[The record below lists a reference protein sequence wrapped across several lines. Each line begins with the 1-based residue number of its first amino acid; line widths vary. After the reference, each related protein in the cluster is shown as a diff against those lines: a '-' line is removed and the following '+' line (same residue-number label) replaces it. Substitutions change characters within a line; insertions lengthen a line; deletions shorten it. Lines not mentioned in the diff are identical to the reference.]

1 MIQEEGITIVNMYEL
16 NIASPQYIRQ
26 ILTAMKGEI
35 YSDSIILGNCNTPIL
50 SMDISSRQKINK
62 KQALNDILDQIDLTD
77 IYRAFLLKATEYT
90 VFPSGLGTFSRIH
103 MLGHKVSL
111 GKCKK
116 IEIVSRIFS
125 DNNAMRLEINYK
137 KRTVKNT

>member
-50 SMDISSRQKINK
+50 SMDMSVSDLQELVMDREAWCAAIHGVAKSR
-62 KQALNDILDQIDLTD
+62 T
-77 IYRAFLLKATEYT
+77 
-90 VFPSGLGTFSRIH
+90 
-103 MLGHKVSL
+103 
-111 GKCKK
+111 
-116 IEIVSRIFS
+116 
-125 DNNAMRLEINYK
+125 
-137 KRTVKNT
+137 